1 MLSIEFIIAA
11 IVVALIPGSGVIY
24 TLSIAINSNRKNMY
38 YAVLGC
44 TLGIIPHII
53 TSLLV
58 LYFLININMELF
70 TFIKYL
76 GVAYLFYLSY
86 LLYKSDGIFVFDE
99 IKKSK
104 NKIFLHGITIN
115 LLNPKLMIF
124 LISFIP
130 HYISSNNQIK
140 GFIYLCGIFMLVSF
154 VVFILY
160 GLLATYIKK
169 RLLDTKE
176 KKNRV
181 QKILSILF
189 FLICIQILMNF

>member
-140 GFIYLCGIFMLVSF
+140 DFTYLCGIFMLVSF

-189 FLICIQILMNF
+189 LLICIQILMNF

>member
-76 GVAYLFYLSY
+76 GVSYLFYLSY

-130 HYISSNNQIK
+130 HYINSDNQIK
-140 GFIYLCGIFMLVSF
+140 DFIYLSTIFTLVTF

-160 GLLATYIKK
+160 GLLATYIKN

-181 QKILSILF
+181 QKLLSILF
-189 FLICIQILMNF
+189 LLMCIQILMNF

>member
-140 GFIYLCGIFMLVSF
+140 DFIYLCGIFMLVSF

-189 FLICIQILMNF
+189 LLICIQILMNF

>member
-1 MLSIEFIIAA
+1 MLSIEFIIAT

-140 GFIYLCGIFMLVSF
+140 DFTYLCGIFMLVSF

-160 GLLATYIKK
+160 GSLATYIKK

-189 FLICIQILMNF
+189 LLICIQILMNF